1 MSVML
6 LWFLL
11 ARYNKNNNKNNSK
24 NKSQTDK
31 VNRNQLEIPEIDQLT
46 KHGLV

>member
-1 MSVML
+1 ML

-11 ARYNKNNNKNNSK
+11 ARYHKNNSK

-31 VNRNQLEIPEIDQLT
+31 VNRNQLEVPEIDKLT

>member
-1 MSVML
+1 ML

-11 ARYNKNNNKNNSK
+11 ARYNKNNSK

-46 KHGLV
+46 KHGLVW